1 MALGKR
7 SSDNQFSG
15 AGSPPPPP
23 PPPPTGPAHVA
34 PPPEATPVDPQA
46 QHDAGGTE
54 EPRAADVVTALDAR
68 LQELQ
73 ATVAA
78 LVDKSVDPESLMA
91 PHPAPEAPEP
101 VTLAPGELD
110 PDVLEASRTLQMA
123 KRTADAMLAEA
134 REEAAEITRVAR
146 EQADREFDTQR
157 EALAAEQLAWERRRA
172 ELVELFEELDRLLG
186 SHRTQVDRAHEV
198 VQKVLSGPVAEPIID
213 TPAAPQPVFTTPPAP
228 EFSPEQVAPVAEA
241 IASVDAGG
249 APLFGDPQHAGA
261 DTPSDSTGF
270 RIVTPPDGEP
280 AAPDSPPD
288 GPRIFG
294 APPEGE
300 TFGTP
305 PEPAPDTP
313 PAPPAT
319 PFYPWANQQPADAES
334 SSDEEAAAPP
344 PPPVQRRG
352 LFGH

>member
-23 PPPPTGPAHVA
+23 PPPTGPAHVA
-34 PPPEATPVDPQA
+34 PPPEVVPVDPVTQNVTA
-46 QHDAGGTE
+46 DSE

-157 EALAAEQLAWERRRA
+157 EALAAEQLAWEQRRA

-198 VQKVLSGPVAEPIID
+198 VQKVLSGPVAEPIVD
-213 TPAAPQPVFTTPPAP
+213 LPASTPQPVFTTPPAP
-228 EFSPEQVAPVAEA
+228 EFSPDPVAPVAPVESA
-241 IASVDAGG
+241 G
-249 APLFGDPQHAGA
+249 APVFGDPLHAGA
-261 DTPSDSTGF
+261 ETPNDSTEF
-270 RIVTPPDGEP
+270 RIVTEPESDPAVADAPPE
-280 AAPDSPPD
+280 

-305 PEPAPDTP
+305 PEPAAETP

-334 SSDEEAAAPP
+334 PGEEDAAAPP